1 MRFWWVNQNQTYRH
15 EVAGGY
21 LWSPKRNA
29 NGATNPFYEF
39 MREVAPGDLIFSFCD
54 TYIKAIGVARSHG
67 YEAPK
72 PIEFGS
78 VGAYWEQIG
87 WRVDVVFRELTH
99 AIRPAD
105 HMDVLAPLLPA
116 KYAPLQPSGRG
127 LQGVYLTFI
136 SNYLGFALADL
147 IGAEAHALVRRTEI
161 RELDEPVEAVGLVEW
176 EKHQIEVVVSDTSI
190 EETTRSAIV
199 QARKGQGLFRQRVMA
214 IERACRL
221 TGVERPEHLRASHCK
236 PWRDAS
242 NDERLSAENGL
253 LLTPDADHL
262 FDRGFIAFDDGGEL
276 LVSPVAHIDSMK
288 RMGIDPD
295 AIRNVGRFSEGQR
308 HFLKFHREN
317 VFLKARLAGR

>member
-1 MRFWWVNQNQTYRH
+1 
-15 EVAGGY
+15 

-39 MREVAPGDLIFSFCD
+39 MREVSPGDLIFSFCD
-54 TYIKAIGVARSHG
+54 TCIKAIGVARSYG

-72 PIEFGS
+72 PIEFGA
-78 VGAYWEQIG
+78 VGAYWEQVG
-87 WRVDVVFRELTH
+87 WRVDVVFREMNH
-99 AIRPAD
+99 AMRPAD
-105 HMDVLAPLLPA
+105 HMDVLAPLLPS
-116 KYAPLQPSGRG
+116 KYSPLQSNGRG
-127 LQGVYLTFI
+127 LQGVYLT
-136 SNYLGFALADL
+136 SVSSHLGFALADL
-147 IGAEAHALVRRTEI
+147 IGFEAHALIKGTEVREQDAPPQT
-161 RELDEPVEAVGLVEW
+161 VGLVQW
-176 EKHQIEVVVSDTSI
+176 EEHQLEVITSDATI

-221 TGVERPEHLRASHCK
+221 TGVDRPEHLRASHCK

-242 NDERLSAENGL
+242 NEERLAAENGL

-262 FDRGFIAFDDGGEL
+262 FDRGFIAFDDCGDL

-295 AIRNVGRFSEGQR
+295 AIRNVGRFSDGQR

-317 VFLKARLAGR
+317 VFLKARLASR